1 MLGNYRAL
9 FAVNVRNSTNV
20 WCVCTHIPGRTR
32 TGTLHCLHLSIR
44 SLGRSV
50 GQVRLLFFEDNE
62 TMKDLISQGTKTTGK
77 VKLVV
82 KNLV

>member
-32 TGTLHCLHLSIR
+32 TGTLHCLHLS
-44 SLGRSV
+44 V

-62 TMKDLISQGTKTTGK
+62 TMKELISQGTKTTGK